1 MKNKDFPDV
10 IYITRPED
18 RSGFCQFFAHE
29 NLTYSEKIVAVYK
42 LDQIGH
48 SKTIFKEDTDAN

>member
-48 SKTIFKEDTDAN
+48 SKTIFFGDV